1 MNNYLDN
8 IYNFKDSNHLDF
20 TEIFIRDDL
29 NINEI
34 RTPLIPSDIKKLIE
48 IGGFTIYVQSSNK
61 RIYCDSEYEKCGA
74 IITTLKWY
82 DDFFNNKKILIIG
95 IKGIDNEYQYLNNH
109 RHMYFS
115 HSFKNQCDADIIL
128 KSFKNS
134 DSIIYDFEYFSSF
147 NGIKYGRLISFG
159 FYSGI
164 VGGFLG
170 VLFRSVYLLKKDLN
184 CDTVYDFNILLKPWL
199 SIDSMILYL
208 NNIVDNN
215 DIDNNENDINND
227 IDNNENDI
235 NNDIDNNEN
244 DINNNISIGIIGANG
259 RCGSGVKYILDKLGL
274 KYTVIDRNY
283 DKTKFIDFDIFY
295 NCILLDTEFSDTF
308 FDINTKF
315 YKDIFI
321 VDISCDNNA
330 PNNPIKLYKENT
342 TWENPI
348 IKYGDFCK
356 IISISN
362 LPSLLPKDSSDYFS
376 NICCDLLL
384 YLEKNNNKNTVKDT
398 FKYTVKDNV
407 INSLYGNDQ
416 NSGDKNNS
424 IKIIINQAWNY
435 SLKNFFMAIQN
446 IKN

>member
-8 IYNFKDSNHLDF
+8 IYNFKDSNYFDF
-20 TEIFIRDDL
+20 TEIFIRDEL

-61 RIYCDSEYEKCGA
+61 RIYNDLEYEKCGA
-74 IITTLKWY
+74 IITSLKWY
-82 DDFFNNKKILIIG
+82 DEFFNNKKILIIG

-115 HSFKNQCDADIIL
+115 HSFKNQIDSDIVL

-147 NGIKYGRLISFG
+147 NGIKYERLISFG

-170 VLFRSVYLLKKDLN
+170 VLFKSIYLLKQDLN
-184 CDTVYDFNILLKPWL
+184 TDFNISLKPWM
-199 SIDSMILYL
+199 SIDSMIMFFKNLV
-208 NNIVDNN
+208 NDNIYN
-215 DIDNNENDINND
+215 D
-227 IDNNENDI
+227 NDI

-283 DKTKFIDFDIFY
+283 DKTKFVDFDIFY
-295 NCILLDTEFSDTF
+295 NCILLDTEFCDTF
-308 FDINTKF
+308 FDMNTQF

-330 PNNPIKLYKENT
+330 SNNPIKLYKENT

-356 IISISN
+356 IISIPN

-398 FKYTVKDNV
+398 FKYNEINFLYENDKDIVDKDN
-407 INSLYGNDQ
+407 S
-416 NSGDKNNS
+416 K
-424 IKIIINQAWNY
+424 KIIINQSWNY
-435 SLKNFFMAIQN
+435 SLKNFFMAIEN

>member
-1 MNNYLDN
+1 MNNYLDD
-8 IYNFKDSNHLDF
+8 IYNFKDSNNLDF
-20 TEIFIRDDL
+20 TEIFIRDEL

-48 IGGFTIYVQSSNK
+48 IGGFTIYVQSSKK
-61 RIYCDSEYEKCGA
+61 RIYNDTEYEKCGA
-74 IITTLKWY
+74 IITSLKWY
-82 DDFFNNKKILIIG
+82 DKLFNKKKLLIIG

-115 HSFKNQCDADIIL
+115 HSFKNQSDSDVVL

-134 DSIIYDFEYFSSF
+134 DSIIYDFEYFSKF
-147 NGIKYGRLISFG
+147 NGIKYERLISFG

-170 VLFRSVYLLKKDLN
+170 VLFRSVYLLNTDLN
-184 CDTVYDFNILLKPWL
+184 TDTVNYFNISLKPWL
-199 SIDSMILYL
+199 SIDYMITFFKNLL
-208 NNIVDNN
+208 NNNIYNDNVDNN
-215 DIDNNENDINND
+215 DNDINND
-227 IDNNENDI
+227 IDNNENY
-235 NNDIDNNEN
+235 
-244 DINNNISIGIIGANG
+244 INNNISIGIIGANG
-259 RCGSGVKYILDKLGL
+259 RCGSGVKYILNKLGL
-274 KYTVIDRNY
+274 KYTIIDRNY
-283 DKTKFIDFDIFY
+283 DKRKFIDFDIFY
-295 NCILLDTEFSDTF
+295 NCILLDTDFCDTF

-384 YLEKNNNKNTVKDT
+384 YLEKNNNKNAVKDT
-398 FKYTVKDNV
+398 FKYNEINFLYENDNYSVDKDN
-407 INSLYGNDQ
+407 S
-416 NSGDKNNS
+416 K
-424 IKIIINQAWNY
+424 KIIINQSWNY
-435 SLKNFFMAIQN
+435 SLKNFFMAIEN

>member
-8 IYNFKDSNHLDF
+8 IYNFKDSNYLDF
-20 TEIFIRDDL
+20 TEIFIRDEL

-48 IGGFTIYVQSSNK
+48 ICGFTIYVQSSKK

-74 IITTLKWY
+74 IITSLKWY
-82 DDFFNNKKILIIG
+82 DEFFNNKKILIIG

-115 HSFKNQCDADIIL
+115 HSFKNQIDSDIVL

-147 NGIKYGRLISFG
+147 NGIKYERLISFG

-170 VLFRSVYLLKKDLN
+170 VLFRSVYLLKQDLN
-184 CDTVYDFNILLKPWL
+184 TDFNISLKPWM
-199 SIDSMILYL
+199 SIDSMIMFFKNLV
-208 NNIVDNN
+208 NDNIYN
-215 DIDNNENDINND
+215 D
-227 IDNNENDI
+227 NDI

-283 DKTKFIDFDIFY
+283 DKTKFVDFDIFY
-295 NCILLDTEFSDTF
+295 NCILLDTEFCDTF
-308 FDINTKF
+308 FDMNTQF

-330 PNNPIKLYKENT
+330 SNNPIKLYKENT
-342 TWENPI
+342 TWKNPI

-384 YLEKNNNKNTVKDT
+384 YLEQNNNKNTVKDS
-398 FKYTVKDNV
+398 FKYTDKDDD
-407 INSLYGNDQ
+407 INSLYRNDQ
-416 NSGDKNNS
+416 NSGDKHNS
-424 IKIIINQAWNY
+424 KKIIINKSWNY
-435 SLKNFFMAIQN
+435 SLKNFFMAIERY
-446 IKN
+446 